1 MTYEEVKAIIDDS
14 SPGTYLRVSWE
25 RVIPVRA
32 GFVGVGVIKKHSS
45 QTIRTGVDY
54 DNMKAVK
61 EKRVSGELPLV
72 NQGLPW
78 GRYVKFP
85 YYVEN
90 DSGTKKYL
98 RMALD
103 KNNLPES
110 YFTING
116 QVVTEQDVLRF
127 VTPSAIRSKAT
138 DTRVVSVENIT
149 SIKRER
155 RKK

>member
-14 SPGTYLRVSWE
+14 GPGTYLRVSWE
-25 RVIPVRA
+25 REIPIRA
-32 GFVGVGVIKKHSS
+32 GFVGVGIIKKHSS
-45 QTIRTGVDY
+45 QTIRIGVDY
-54 DNMKAVK
+54 ENMKAVK
-61 EKRVSGELPLV
+61 EKRAIGVLPPV
-72 NQGLPW
+72 NQGLKW
-78 GRYVKFP
+78 GRYIKFP

-90 DSGTKKYL
+90 NSGTRKYL

-103 KNNLPES
+103 KNNPSQS

-127 VTPSAIRSKAT
+127 VTPSSIKSKAE
-138 DTRVVSVENIT
+138 DTRVVAMDNIT
-149 SIKRER
+149 SIKREK